1 MTNRLAWEICATT
14 LLLGVPAVGEPA
26 SFNCAKA
33 SSSNELM
40 ICASPQLSLM
50 DDDLSTLY
58 RAARVAAPDPTA
70 FKKETNDEWRK
81 RGRCVD
87 RACLIAWYQR
97 RSFQLSTVLN
107 HAQIP
112 PAPAVPVVEP
122 IVKLPVSVVPPE
134 DSSTG
139 LSGLLWV
146 IAGVFFIVWFIKRLG
161 AAGRQQTAAAAAR
174 AATASKV
181 VSSTNGPAERT
192 AGIEIRVDWQAPV
205 RRSSPA
211 KRSGQGVP
219 TVWVGPG
226 QTTVLK
232 GLSIPGGMLYVG
244 STLTAPDGSIEPAQ
258 VDPTL
263 EVDSQ
268 SADPQERL
276 FGYWPRYSDI
286 SAIARRA
293 YLTWLAGGRCD
304 PNSDVGYVFLFFYG
318 LERRVLIDAKKD
330 ALALTEVP
338 AILAEV
344 ERLRAIYSNRSFQ
357 VYTRNFLDYVVASG
371 TFAKA
376 LYKKEPPAATS
387 NRGMPLLLRAGLGQC
402 AIDGV
407 PVPATWALNWAR
419 SEPNLS
425 LPRIATRCQ
434 EQFDGQFVSIYAKRF
449 TDGIKLSINRT
460 KLKVSYRAASAGL
473 LTENFS
479 SEFGE
484 LPDVTTVV
492 APLKKLQGVI
502 DEAAAGLDAYSR
514 FIGRH
519 EDRAGSLEATV
530 LLPKELWGAPIKS
543 AVSGLDARVGTGMV
557 VIKLGEILS
566 AFGGTVALTREVI
579 KNLFCVLRAE
589 RIGVEPDVL
598 SGARTPK
605 AEDSVVLFRLADTGA
620 GTKAGAESAY
630 AAVAVM
636 LDLAITLANADG
648 KISGREVQFLNR
660 QVDTWAHVGESAQGR
675 LRARLRLGIVYP
687 PSLAS
692 LRSRIEPLPTAAR
705 TALAKLLVALA
716 MVDGKLD
723 PAEVK
728 HLEKVYAALNIDR
741 AVLYSDLHGVTAAAE
756 RTPQSTNN
764 ESVPRP
770 QTQTSKPVARADQKP
785 RARADTP
792 QLPGGA
798 VWLDPARIAALQAES
813 ERVTALLSKVFE
825 EEIPASPTDV
835 ASAEH
840 HGPEPTERARRLLGL
855 DAEHSALLRVLL
867 TRHSWSRQELN
878 DIAADMEMML
888 DGALE
893 RVNEAAL
900 DTFDVRIAEGDDP
913 IEIAQ
918 DLMESVDA

>member
-1 MTNRLAWEICATT
+1 MTNHIIRVIYGTA
-14 LLLGVPAVGEPA
+14 LLLGMPAVASAA

-40 ICASPQLSLM
+40 ICADPQLSLM
-50 DDDLSTLY
+50 DDDLATLY
-58 RAARVAAPDPTA
+58 RAARAAAPDPTA

-87 RACLIAWYQR
+87 RACLFAWYQR
-97 RSFQLSTVLN
+97 RNIQLSTVLN
-107 HAQIP
+107 HAQIQTV
-112 PAPAVPVVEP
+112 PAATAAKP
-122 IVKLPVSVVPPE
+122 IVNLPVRAAPPE
-134 DSSTG
+134 NSSTG
-139 LSGLLWV
+139 MSGFVWV
-146 IAGVFFIVWFIKRLG
+146 IAGLFFFVWIIKRLG

-174 AATASKV
+174 AATASKG
-181 VSSTNGPAERT
+181 VSSTNRPAKRT
-192 AGIEIRVDWQAPV
+192 ADFEIKAKWQAPE
-205 RRSSPA
+205 RNSSPA

-268 SADPQERL
+268 PADPLERL
-276 FGYWPRYSDI
+276 FGYWPRYDDI

-304 PNSDVGYVFLFFYG
+304 PNADVGYVFLFFYG
-318 LERRVLIDAKKD
+318 LERRVLMDAKKD
-330 ALALTEVP
+330 AAARAEVP
-338 AILAEV
+338 AILTEV
-344 ERLRAIYSNRSFQ
+344 ERLREIYSNRSFQ
-357 VYTRNFLDYVVASG
+357 IYTRNFLDYVVASG

-376 LYKKEPPAATS
+376 LYKKQPPAATS
-387 NRGMPLLLRAGLGQC
+387 NRGMPLLLRTGLGQC
-402 AIDGV
+402 AIDGAA
-407 PVPATWALNWAR
+407 VPATWALSWAR
-419 SEPNLS
+419 SEPNVS

-434 EQFDGQFVSIYAKRF
+434 EQFDGQFASIYAKRF
-449 TDGIKLSINRT
+449 ADGIKLSINRT

-473 LTENFS
+473 LTQSFN

-519 EDRAGSLEATV
+519 EDKAGSLEATV
-530 LLPKELWGAPIKS
+530 LLPKELWGAPIKA

-557 VIKLGEILS
+557 VIKLGELLS
-566 AFGGTVALTREVI
+566 AFGGTVALTRGVL
-579 KNLFCVLRAE
+579 KSLFSVLRAE

-605 AEDSVVLFRLADTGA
+605 GEDSVVLFRLADTDA
-620 GTKAGAESAY
+620 GTKAGGESAY

-648 KISGREVQFLNR
+648 KISGREVQLLNR
-660 QVDTWAHVGESAQGR
+660 QVDAWAHVGESAQR
-675 LRARLRLGIVYP
+675 RIRARLRLGIVYP
-687 PSLAS
+687 PSLSS
-692 LRSRIEPLPTAAR
+692 LKSRIEPLPTEGR

-756 RTPQSTNN
+756 RTPQSTNDKGVQG
-764 ESVPRP
+764 S
-770 QTQTSKPVARADQKP
+770 QTQISKPVARADQKP
-785 RARADTP
+785 GADTP
-792 QLPGGA
+792 QIPSSTLQ
-798 VWLDPARIAALQAES
+798 LDPARIAALQLES

-825 EEIPASPTDV
+825 EEILASPTGV
-835 ASAEH
+835 ASAAD
-840 HGPEPTERARRLLGL
+840 HGPEPAERAPPRLLGL
-855 DAEHSALLRVLL
+855 DGEHSAFLRVLL
-867 TRHSWSRQELN
+867 TRHSWSREELN